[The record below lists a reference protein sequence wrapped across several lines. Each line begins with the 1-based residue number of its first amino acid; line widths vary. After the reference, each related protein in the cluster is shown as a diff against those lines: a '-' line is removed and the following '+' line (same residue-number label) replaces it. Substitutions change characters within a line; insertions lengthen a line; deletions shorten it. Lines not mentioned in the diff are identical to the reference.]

1 MLLLL
6 VRCCWQKIGCGT
18 DVFALLCF
26 SSVVLAFLAA
36 FGFCV
41 GCVFLLFYAFYISYV
56 YRYVHVY
63 VSVCVSA
70 RVCVTRLTGFENLRD
85 VVDKPKSQNVLLLLL
100 LTIKISFVWVFV
112 VYVS

>member
-1 MLLLL
+1 MVQTFLP
-6 VRCCWQKIGCGT
+6 C
-18 DVFALLCF
+18 FA
-26 SSVVLAFLAA
+26 SVQSFWLFFLAA

-85 VVDKPKSQNVLLLLL
+85 VVDKPKSQNVLLFA
-100 LTIKISFVWVFV
+100 IINN
-112 VYVS
+112 